1 MGEDPKAVSA
11 ADKAAVAVGQEIT
24 RLVVGLVLEGQRAL
38 VIAGAA
44 RLDLALENVLKHSMR
59 HHPGGSDNLFDPDR
73 PLGSFAAKIALCHR
87 LGLVSDEVEHALQL
101 VRRIRNEFAHSVG
114 TAGLSESSHS
124 NRLRELERLCGS
136 VQWFATVHTHVL
148 AASQGR
154 PEISVQVAVFSGA
167 LATLIGAIE
176 AAAYFDAP
184 FAPVHPASFAI
195 WSTLSNP
202 PAPAV

>member
-73 PLGSFAAKIALCHR
+73 AWQLRSQDRIVSSAGI
-87 LGLVSDEVEHALQL
+87 GL
-101 VRRIRNEFAHSVG
+101 R
-114 TAGLSESSHS
+114 
-124 NRLRELERLCGS
+124 
-136 VQWFATVHTHVL
+136 
-148 AASQGR
+148 
-154 PEISVQVAVFSGA
+154 
-167 LATLIGAIE
+167 
-176 AAAYFDAP
+176 
-184 FAPVHPASFAI
+184 
-195 WSTLSNP
+195 
-202 PAPAV
+202 